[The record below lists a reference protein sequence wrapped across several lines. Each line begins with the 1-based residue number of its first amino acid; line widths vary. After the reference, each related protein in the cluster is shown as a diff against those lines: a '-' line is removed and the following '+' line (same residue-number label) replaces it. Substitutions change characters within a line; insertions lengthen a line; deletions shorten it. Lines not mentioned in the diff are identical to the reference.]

1 MAQKKEMSQP
11 DYNTKV
17 EGIDIRAFALG
28 RLGSGASSTFAL
40 LGYNLFPY
48 G

>member
-17 EGIDIRAFALG
+17 EGIDIKGG
-28 RLGSGASSTFAL
+28 RNRYYGAHAGWDAA
-40 LGYNLFPY
+40 GYRRLQA
-48 G
+48 